1 MHYNHKQGAAF
12 VLYLLLTAAAV
23 SCAGKAHTPSLEL
36 TIVSKKTGDTACFT
50 VETAVTAQEQRRG
63 FMHRKH
69 IPDNTGMMFI
79 YTRDEQRSFWM
90 KDTPHPLS
98 IAFIDSFGRIREI
111 YDMQPFSLEVLTSNH
126 AVRYALEA
134 AQGAFERAGVAV
146 GDTLAPKSLE
156 RLKRVAEA
164 AALKK

>member
-1 MHYNHKQGAAF
+1 MNFNGMHKPALFLFAIIA
-12 VLYLLLTAAAV
+12 LACT
-23 SCAGKAHTPSLEL
+23 KKMPTTSLEL
-36 TIVSKKTGDTACFT
+36 SIISKKTGDTAYFT
-50 VETAVTAQEQRRG
+50 VETAITAQEQQRG
-63 FMHRKH
+63 FMHRSH
-69 IPDNTGMMFI
+69 IPDNTGMVFI

-111 YDMQPFSLEVLTSNH
+111 YDMHPFSLEVLTSNH

-134 AQGAFERAGVAV
+134 AQGAFGRAGVAV

-156 RLKRVAEA
+156 RLKQIAESA
-164 AALKK
+164 VLKK